1 MKKGFTLIELIGVVV
16 VLAVIGF
23 VVYPIISGL
32 LVDNKEQ
39 IYERQIEQLEK
50 IASNW
55 VVTNSGQ
62 ITFED
67 NETHYLYLSDLYEQG
82 YIEENELYNPKTNE
96 PLTGCITVT
105 WQENIN
111 QHIYNYDPECNVVTP
126 PGLVIRTNNGIIN
139 SNGWAKEDFVV
150 YIEGQGLDKY
160 TYCVSDKKCEPD
172 TEVIAGTGNVSVNT
186 EGTTYVCANGTNE
199 TGTTDT
205 ICKEYKLDKT
215 KPVMGTI
222 KIAGTLGLNDY
233 YISNVEVSH
242 TKSTDALSGI
252 ESEVFTPNAGLV
264 DYDTDGK
271 TYSLTAT
278 DKAGNTETIT
288 YVLKLDKTV
297 PTVGTLN
304 INGTKGTNDW
314 YVSDVTFTVNNGSD
328 ETSGHLSTTSNIS
341 SITSNTNGT
350 KVIVTT
356 TDKAGNSDT
365 RDYTVKVD
373 KTLPTGSAVASS
385 NSPYTMDVE
394 VTAEDTYSGVLEY
407 GYLLS
412 ETNSCPTT
420 GYTMSSSSTHK
431 FTSLTPEK
439 DYYVCVKLV
448 DKASNVNYIV
458 SNQDKVEN
466 SIPVGP
472 SIIAKLNSASGATYN
487 QDWTNQNVHLTFS
500 PNLSTDTVTRYEYKY
515 DNGTYSTSGVTMSGK
530 NGTMLVSNDKE
541 GTLYVRA
548 CNNSGCGDA
557 SSVIIKVDQ
566 TDPEVGTIEFVGT
579 TGLNDWYVSSVNVSH
594 TESTDELSG
603 IKTEE
608 LIPETNVIDSD
619 TLGVTYILT
628 ATDKAGNSTSAQAT
642 IKVDLT
648 KPEAGTIDIAG
659 TLGHNGWYTSDVTF
673 TINNGSDA
681 TSGHSSTTAN
691 MSNIKYNTN
700 GTKVVVTTTDKAG
713 NTNTRDYTVK
723 VDKTAP
729 TVGTFDIDG
738 TLGSNGWY
746 ISDVTISGTGGSDDT
761 SGPVTNSVDVSK
773 ITSNTNGT
781 TITLTTTNQ
790 AGLTS
795 TDTTT
800 IKVDKTAPTGSVVA
814 TSTDPYTVDV
824 TATIEDVNSGVKE
837 YGYLLSET
845 GSCPNTGYASSSSN
859 THRFNNLTPEKE
871 YYVCVKVV
879 DKASNTDYIASNKV
893 KVENN
898 IPVGPSIVAKLNNA
912 SGSTYNQDWTNQ
924 NVYLEFSPNLNT
936 DTVTSYEYQ
945 YGSTTGTWS
954 TSGVTMNGNNGTML
968 VSGDKEG
975 TLYVRGCNQRGC
987 GDANSVIIKIDQTA
1001 PEIGTIQF
1009 VGTTGLNDWYV
1020 SNVDVSYIASTD
1032 NLSGIKTETLSPS
1045 AGTINYD
1052 TKGITYTLT
1061 ATDKAGNTASTS
1073 GTIKVDVTA
1082 PTVGTI
1088 AINGTKGT
1096 NDWYTSDVTFTVN
1109 NGSDATSGHLT
1120 TTSSLSSIKTNTDG
1134 TKVTVTT
1141 TDKAGNTATRDYNVK
1156 VDKTAPTVGTFD
1168 IVGTLGSNG
1177 WYTSNVTISGKG
1189 GSDDVSGPV
1198 TNTVD
1203 ISSITSNTEGTTI
1216 TLTTTN
1222 RAGLTSTDTVTIK
1235 VDKTAPTA
1243 GSFNIVGTLGSN
1255 GWYTSNVTI
1264 SGTGGSDDV
1273 SGPVTNTVDISSI
1286 TSNTEGTKVTL
1297 TTTNKAGLTSTDT
1310 TTIKVDK
1317 DKPVLTAKTGPFEI
1331 TEGDSVDVKSYFN
1344 TPSYGISGE
1353 ASYTCNIT
1361 NTSNLEAGTH
1371 TINCT
1376 ATSNNGLSTTAG
1388 INLTVK
1394 PAAANPPILFTNMI
1408 PVTYNTSTSK
1418 WKYANV
1424 NSTWYD
1430 YDSGMW
1436 ANAVILKSGKSYS
1449 VGNDIAMDDIAQ
1461 MYVWIPRY
1469 KYTIFNGNN
1478 SSVSEQLIN
1487 VEFESGTN
1495 TTGTVKCYDAIS
1507 GTAGT
1512 SSEVCSDST
1521 NGSIKNGT
1529 STYTHP
1535 AFCLGRKNTDGSCNG
1550 TELTGIWVGKFEVS
1564 GSASAANL
1572 TVLPN
1577 KNPLVSTS
1585 VSSFFTAMSGVS
1597 NSFNIKD
1604 TNNKLADSHMMKNM
1618 EWGAVA
1624 YLKQSKYGLGTT
1636 DIALNNYCDQSQ
1648 TEYYMTGCG
1657 SEIGTTTFTETCAA
1671 YHTANGQAA
1680 STTGNIYGVYDMSG
1694 GTREYVMG
1702 NMVNESGEFYPSSAG
1717 TFSPAEKYYDIYTYN
1732 TSNATHGRGKLG
1744 DATKETLKTFGTA
1757 GGRGW
1762 YSDYTYFPSS
1772 TSSWF
1777 VRGGYAINGANAGVF
1792 NFNIYNG
1799 RGRYYDSARLVITE
1813 Q

>member
-126 PGLVIRTNNGIIN
+126 PGLVIRTDNGIIN
-139 SNGWAKEDFVV
+139 SNGWAKEDFLV

-172 TEVIAGTGNVSVNT
+172 TEVIAGTGSVSVNT

-222 KIAGTLGLNDY
+222 NITGTLGLNDY
-233 YISNVEVSH
+233 YVSNVEVSH

-628 ATDKAGNSTSAQAT
+628 ATDKAGNTSSAQAT
-642 IKVDLT
+642 IKADLT

-681 TSGHSSTTAN
+681 TSGHLSTTAN
-691 MSNIKYNTN
+691 MSNIKYNTD

-729 TVGTFDIDG
+729 EVGTFDIDG
-738 TLGSNGWY
+738 TLGLEGWY

-795 TDTTT
+795 TDTVTV
-800 IKVDKTAPTGSVVA
+800 KVDKTAPTGSVVA

-845 GSCPNTGYASSSSN
+845 DSCPNTGYASSSSN
-859 THRFNNLTPEKE
+859 THKFTGLTPEKE

-924 NVYLEFSPNLNT
+924 NVYLEFGPNLNT

-945 YGSTTGTWS
+945 YDSTTGTWS

-987 GDANSVIIKIDQTA
+987 GEANSVIIKIDQTA
-1001 PEIGTIQF
+1001 PEIGTIEF

-1020 SNVDVSYIASTD
+1020 SNVDVSYIESTD
-1032 NLSGIKTETLSPS
+1032 DLSGIKTETLSPS

-1052 TKGITYTLT
+1052 TDGITYTLT

-1088 AINGTKGT
+1088 AINGTKGS

-1109 NGSDATSGHLT
+1109 NGSDSTSGHLT
-1120 TTSSLSSIKTNTDG
+1120 TTSSLSGINTNTDG

-1141 TDKAGNTATRDYNVK
+1141 TILKLPA
-1156 VDKTAPTVGTFD
+1156 VGA
-1168 IVGTLGSNG
+1168 VLS
-1177 WYTSNVTISGKG
+1177 
-1189 GSDDVSGPV
+1189 
-1198 TNTVD
+1198 
-1203 ISSITSNTEGTTI
+1203 
-1216 TLTTTN
+1216 TLT
-1222 RAGLTSTDTVTIK
+1222 V
-1235 VDKTAPTA
+1235 
-1243 GSFNIVGTLGSN
+1243 
-1255 GWYTSNVTI
+1255 
-1264 SGTGGSDDV
+1264 
-1273 SGPVTNTVDISSI
+1273 
-1286 TSNTEGTKVTL
+1286 
-1297 TTTNKAGLTSTDT
+1297 
-1310 TTIKVDK
+1310 
-1317 DKPVLTAKTGPFEI
+1317 
-1331 TEGDSVDVKSYFN
+1331 
-1344 TPSYGISGE
+1344 
-1353 ASYTCNIT
+1353 
-1361 NTSNLEAGTH
+1361 
-1371 TINCT
+1371 
-1376 ATSNNGLSTTAG
+1376 
-1388 INLTVK
+1388 
-1394 PAAANPPILFTNMI
+1394 
-1408 PVTYNTSTSK
+1408 
-1418 WKYANV
+1418 
-1424 NSTWYD
+1424 
-1430 YDSGMW
+1430 
-1436 ANAVILKSGKSYS
+1436 
-1449 VGNDIAMDDIAQ
+1449 
-1461 MYVWIPRY
+1461 
-1469 KYTIFNGNN
+1469 
-1478 SSVSEQLIN
+1478 
-1487 VEFESGTN
+1487 
-1495 TTGTVKCYDAIS
+1495 
-1507 GTAGT
+1507 
-1512 SSEVCSDST
+1512 
-1521 NGSIKNGT
+1521 
-1529 STYTHP
+1529 
-1535 AFCLGRKNTDGSCNG
+1535 
-1550 TELTGIWVGKFEVS
+1550 
-1564 GSASAANL
+1564 
-1572 TVLPN
+1572 
-1577 KNPLVSTS
+1577 
-1585 VSSFFTAMSGVS
+1585 
-1597 NSFNIKD
+1597 
-1604 TNNKLADSHMMKNM
+1604 
-1618 EWGAVA
+1618 
-1624 YLKQSKYGLGTT
+1624 
-1636 DIALNNYCDQSQ
+1636 
-1648 TEYYMTGCG
+1648 
-1657 SEIGTTTFTETCAA
+1657 
-1671 YHTANGQAA
+1671 
-1680 STTGNIYGVYDMSG
+1680 
-1694 GTREYVMG
+1694 
-1702 NMVNESGEFYPSSAG
+1702 
-1717 TFSPAEKYYDIYTYN
+1717 
-1732 TSNATHGRGKLG
+1732 
-1744 DATKETLKTFGTA
+1744 
-1757 GGRGW
+1757 
-1762 YSDYTYFPSS
+1762 
-1772 TSSWF
+1772 
-1777 VRGGYAINGANAGVF
+1777 
-1792 NFNIYNG
+1792 
-1799 RGRYYDSARLVITE
+1799 
-1813 Q
+1813 